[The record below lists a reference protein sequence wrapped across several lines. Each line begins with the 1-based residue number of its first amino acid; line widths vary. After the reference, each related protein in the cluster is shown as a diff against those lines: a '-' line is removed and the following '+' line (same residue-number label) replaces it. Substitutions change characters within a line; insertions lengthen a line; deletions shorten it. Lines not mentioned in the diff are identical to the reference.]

1 MSIDEEIVLSC
12 AFRYA
17 LGRMTYVVSS
27 VCSELKR
34 NYPNLS
40 DSFKSR
46 ISKEIQDYQDEHG
59 LAGMDF
65 DNDEWDKVKWLF
77 DSNRKV
83 KIRAKYH
90 NEEKWDTVEAVKGD
104 DGKYYS
110 VPDMK
115 EYHTP
120 VEI

>member
-1 MSIDEEIVLSC
+1 MRFDEEIVLGC

-40 DSFKSR
+40 ENFKSR
-46 ISKEIQDYQDEHG
+46 ISKEIQDYQNEHG
-59 LAGMDF
+59 VAGMEY
-65 DNDEWDKVKWLF
+65 DNEDWDKVKWLF
-77 DSNRKV
+77 DSGRKT
-83 KIRAKYH
+83 KIKAKHH
-90 NEEKWDTVEAVKGD
+90 NEEKWETVEAIRGD

-110 VPDMK
+110 IPEMK